1 MQLTYARP
9 IPYDLVERVIGVILQ
24 RRMDGVR

>member
-1 MQLTYARP
+1 MQLKYARP
-9 IPYDLVERVIGVILQ
+9 IPYDLVERVVEVILQ